1 MSRFWYFASFLIIL
15 SCGVSTQDSSNEE
28 RSGEQLLE
36 HIEGLE
42 EELFNTMASPDDSI
56 AHELIRSY
64 ERFAEQDPG
73 HEMAPEFLFRAANV
87 ARSFKE
93 YDQALAFYQRILKN
107 HGSYQNKIET
117 EFLIA
122 FMYDND
128 FKDKEKARAEYERI
142 SETYPDHIFGIQA
155 AQRLEHIDLT
165 DEELIE
171 LFERRREEASTDSS
185 AGL

>member
-1 MSRFWYFASFLIIL
+1 MSRIWYFALLVILL
-15 SCGVSTQDSSNEE
+15 SCGVSNQESSTGEL
-28 RSGEQLLE
+28 SGEQLLE

-64 ERFAEQDPG
+64 ERFADKDPG

-128 FKDKEKARAEYERI
+128 FKDKEKAKAEYQRI
-142 SETYPDHIFGIQA
+142 SQTYPDHIFGIQA

-171 LFERRREEASTDSS
+171 LFERRREEASADSS
-185 AGL
+185 LGL